1 MKIGAPTLRR
11 TDSIQLRTDSR
22 LFTYPIFKPMIHWKV
37 SFMRKICTFE
47 KSPDDILFQRV
58 WIDIQKEKKEHDNV
72 PSESF
77 VSFEKF
83 AQIRLFIETVIK
95 IVEIEVA
102 CLTVSWWN
110 TIIRNI
116 WIHFARISGEFAT
129 SLIVSRTFVGRP
141 FRSVDWRA
149 SRIEPGKI
157 AKAEFLQTTTIE
169 TDDDRRI
176 RSRFAGRNRI
186 SPRLTA
192 IIPNLLPSIPTF
204 PLSQRISIE
213 CFDKSYPRVSHVTFV
228 FILFERKNR
237 NFLLSLGNLFN
248 RRNRRPISP
257 IFQHFL
263 PCFSTYRAISET
275 FCPDYS
281 SGMVSV
287 T

>member
-1 MKIGAPTLRR
+1 MIFYFNEFE
-11 TDSIQLRTDSR
+11 SI
-22 LFTYPIFKPMIHWKV
+22 Y
-37 SFMRKICTFE
+37 RK
-47 KSPDDILFQRV
+47 
-58 WIDIQKEKKEHDNV
+58 KKKHDNV

-192 IIPNLLPSIPTF
+192 IIPNLLPSIPIF

-213 CFDKSYPRVSHVTFV
+213 RFDKSFPRVLHITFV